1 MKDTKTLWSITM
13 AEYPFSMHT
22 AFDGD
27 LRSMISVDAMLLR
40 SKVMVLRDG
49 RETHATRRAG
59 DGRRL

>member
-1 MKDTKTLWSITM
+1 M

-40 SKVMVLRDG
+40 SNVMVLRG
-49 RETHATRRAG
+49 ERE
-59 DGRRL
+59 